1 MHFAILW
8 MMEIFR
14 KTFISLMAGGKLMKA
29 LNFTTLFLV
38 LVLITGAYGQSPD
51 SFIVENV
58 NSLPGDTV
66 SISIYMHNTQFS
78 VAGFTMRFVLQDSAF
93 THFIGASRG
102 AAVFDFDYF
111 NVILNDGTIRV
122 SGIADLPGGGSP
134 PLLSPGI
141 HEMVN
146 VAVVIDELAPGGESD
161 SIIFMDDSLP
171 PDRDNSISDSTGYIN
186 EVPTLIGGVILFDTQ
201 SGIDDPV
208 ELPSRVELFQNYP
221 NPFNAKT
228 RISFILAQEEKN
240 VKLNIYDVMGRRV
253 NGFFWDYL
261 LAGEHYVIWNGKNDS
276 GELLT
281 SGIYFYRLVLSGLL
295 AEGKSMTLLK

>member
-1 MHFAILW
+1 
-8 MMEIFR
+8 MMGIFL

-58 NSLPGDTV
+58 NPLPGDTV

-78 VAGFTMRFVLQDSAF
+78 VAGFTMRFILQDSAF
-93 THFIGASRG
+93 THFIAASRG
-102 AAVFDFDYF
+102 VAVFDFDYF
-111 NVILNDGTIRV
+111 NAILNNGTIRV
-122 SGIADLPGGGSP
+122 SGIADLPGGNSP
-134 PLLSPGI
+134 PLLAVGY
-141 HEMVN
+141 HEMVR
-146 VAVVIDELAPGGESD
+146 VSVVVDELAPVGESD

-186 EVPTLIGGVILFDTQ
+186 EVPTLIGGIIIFDTQ

-228 RISFILAQEEKN
+228 RISFILAQEDKN
-240 VKLNIYDVMGRRV
+240 VKLDIYDIMGRQV
-253 NGFFWDYL
+253 NGFFWNYL
-261 LAGEHYVIWNGKNDS
+261 LAGEHYVIWDGKNNS

-281 SGIYFYRLVLSGLL
+281 SGIYFYRLALSGLI
-295 AEGKSMTLLK
+295 AESKRMTLLK

>member
-1 MHFAILW
+1 
-8 MMEIFR
+8 MMGIFQ
-14 KTFISLMAGGKLMKA
+14 KTFISPMAGGKLMKA
-29 LNFTTLFLV
+29 LNFTAMFLIFLMV
-38 LVLITGAYGQSPD
+38 GGAYGQSPD

-93 THFIGASRG
+93 TNFVWISRG
-102 AAVFDFDYF
+102 SSTVNFEHFY
-111 NVILNDGTIRV
+111 VRLNDGTCRIT
-122 SGIADLPGGGSP
+122 GLADLPFYGDTIP
-134 PLLSPGI
+134 PLPI
-141 HEMVN
+141 DFHEMVRVG
-146 VAVVIDELAPGGESD
+146 VAISELAPFGGSD
-161 SIIFMDDSLP
+161 SLLFMNDSLP
-171 PDRDNSISDSTGYIN
+171 PDRDNSISDSTGYFN
-186 EVPTLIGGVILFDTQ
+186 EEPTLVGGIILIDTQ

-240 VKLNIYDVMGRRV
+240 VKLDIYDIMGRRV
-253 NGFFWDYL
+253 NGFFWNYL
-261 LAGEHYVIWNGKNDS
+261 LAGEHYVIWDGKNNS

-281 SGIYFYRLVLSGLL
+281 SGIYFYRLALSGLI
-295 AEGKSMTLLK
+295 AESKRMTLLK